1 MARLELPLVA
11 NVTEAG
17 DIVLVAFALVLTVLI
32 GLALLGID
40 TLVGRLRRGG
50 HPDGSA
56 ALIRVGTGYRRRR
69 WPLCAP
75 CPA

>member
-56 ALIRVGTGYRRRR
+56 RTRAESRPRSDGPG
-69 WPLCAP
+69 
-75 CPA
+75 PARQ